1 MKLKKMF
8 LKQKWKNF
16 LTIGLSLTEE
26 LLQTHDSR
34 YKVNYTEMNDKTE
47 DAG

>member
-1 MKLKKMF
+1 MEKF
-8 LKQKWKNF
+8 PNNS
-16 LTIGLSLTEE
+16 LSMIEE
-26 LLQTHDSR
+26 LLQTHESR